1 MFSSTL
7 GFASQVFSLLALNQA
22 KGSTYP
28 PKCSLL
34 MVGGKRRWWNERK
47 RSHFLSF
54 PSHSVMFF
62 SISYSVWVFPKLHLS
77 FLLLLWLWI
86 FFVAYLTPKTICILA
101 LVQPCK
107 QLQDFGQRIAL
118 QSESTASDAWT
129 SLKWLSNHLLKSLL
143 RQLVLVV
150 RQPQSDA
157 HCHFSFIPCLYMED
171 SLLDSFT
178 FLAQEPTA
186 GANLFQ
192 LIIVRL
198 TTSATWLLRKL
209 LEESV

>member
-62 SISYSVWVFPKLHLS
+62 SISYSVWVFPKLHLFVVVVVVTLN
-77 FLLLLWLWI
+77 FLCCL
-86 FFVAYLTPKTICILA
+86 FDPQNYLYSC
-101 LVQPCK
+101 PCT
-107 QLQDFGQRIAL
+107 AL
-118 QSESTASDAWT
+118 QAA
-129 SLKWLSNHLLKSLL
+129 
-143 RQLVLVV
+143 
-150 RQPQSDA
+150 
-157 HCHFSFIPCLYMED
+157 
-171 SLLDSFT
+171 
-178 FLAQEPTA
+178 A
-186 GANLFQ
+186 GFWPKN
-192 LIIVRL
+192 
-198 TTSATWLLRKL
+198 SATVR
-209 LEESV
+209 VHGI